1 MIKFV
6 KLCDKLSLFVMSC
19 NKIWYNKS
27 MVDMRHDVAPVFQDE
42 SFEKD
47 DLVYSVEWNDYML
60 SHEAN
65 IFEKVTNAR
74 GKVDYKQ
81 LAYGVGNSKDNAL
94 ADATKK
100 LDT

>member
-1 MIKFV
+1 
-6 KLCDKLSLFVMSC
+6 
-19 NKIWYNKS
+19 

-47 DLVYSVEWNDYML
+47 GLVYSVEWNNYML

-81 LAYGVGNSKDNAL
+81 LSYGVGNSKDNAL

-100 LDT
+100 LNT

>member
-1 MIKFV
+1 
-6 KLCDKLSLFVMSC
+6 MSC
-19 NKIWYNKS
+19 NNLWYNKT

-47 DLVYSVEWNDYML
+47 GLVYSIEWNDYML
-60 SHEAN
+60 AHEAN

-94 ADATKK
+94 ADATQK
-100 LDT
+100 LNT

>member
-1 MIKFV
+1 
-6 KLCDKLSLFVMSC
+6 MSC
-19 NKIWYNKS
+19 NNLWYNKI

-47 DLVYSVEWNDYML
+47 GLVYSVEWNDYML

-94 ADATKK
+94 ADATQK
-100 LDT
+100 LNT

>member
-1 MIKFV
+1 
-6 KLCDKLSLFVMSC
+6 
-19 NKIWYNKS
+19 
-27 MVDMRHDVAPVFQDE
+27 MVDMRHDVAPAFQDE

-47 DLVYSVEWNDYML
+47 GLVYSVEWNDYML

-74 GKVDYKQ
+74 GKVNYKQ
-81 LAYGVGNSKDNAL
+81 LSYGVGNLKDNAL

-100 LDT
+100 LNT

>member
-1 MIKFV
+1 
-6 KLCDKLSLFVMSC
+6 
-19 NKIWYNKS
+19 
-27 MVDMRHDVAPVFQDE
+27 
-42 SFEKD
+42 
-47 DLVYSVEWNDYML
+47 ML

-81 LAYGVGNSKDNAL
+81 LSYGVGNSKDNAL

-100 LDT
+100 LNT